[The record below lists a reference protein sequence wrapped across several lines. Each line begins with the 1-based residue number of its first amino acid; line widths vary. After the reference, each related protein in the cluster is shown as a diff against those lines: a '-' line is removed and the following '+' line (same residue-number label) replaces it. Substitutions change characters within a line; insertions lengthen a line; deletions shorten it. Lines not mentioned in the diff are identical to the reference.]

1 MEKVSVAEAR
11 GKFSEVI
18 GRAAFGRERI
28 VVERR
33 GKPIAAV
40 VPIEDLQRLEE
51 LEDQAALAELL
62 RAKRSAKGFVTLE
75 EAEGEYLR
83 SRRGAS
89 TVSSPRRA
97 KSR

>member
-1 MEKVSVAEAR
+1 MGKISVAEAR
-11 GKFSEVI
+11 GNFSEVL

-28 VVERR
+28 IVERR

-62 RAKRSAKGFVTLE
+62 RAKKSAKQFVTLE
-75 EAEGEYLR
+75 QAGAEYLQ
-83 SRRGAS
+83 SRRKC
-89 TVSSPRRA
+89 RRA
-97 KSR
+97 TKSG